1 MMLLL
6 TSYNTTKSLEAFSW
20 CFTFNDIIN
29 ANYPSFILAQAL
41 WYRQLSGIWG
51 NRAILLYS
59 RTGTHTQETVVSGNK
74 QYGEII
80 YSVPGFLNIEKMA
93 LC

>member
-1 MMLLL
+1 ML
-6 TSYNTTKSLEAFSW
+6 
-20 CFTFNDIIN
+20 
-29 ANYPSFILAQAL
+29 PSAL
-41 WYRQLSGIWG
+41 FGIWG
-51 NRAILLYS
+51 NPAILLYS
-59 RTGTHTQETVVSGNK
+59 RTGTRTQEKVVSGNK

>member
-1 MMLLL
+1 MV
-6 TSYNTTKSLEAFSW
+6 
-20 CFTFNDIIN
+20 
-29 ANYPSFILAQAL
+29 PSAL
-41 WYRQLSGIWG
+41 FGIWG
-51 NRAILLYS
+51 NPAILLYS
-59 RTGTHTQETVVSGNK
+59 GTGTRTQEKVVSGNK